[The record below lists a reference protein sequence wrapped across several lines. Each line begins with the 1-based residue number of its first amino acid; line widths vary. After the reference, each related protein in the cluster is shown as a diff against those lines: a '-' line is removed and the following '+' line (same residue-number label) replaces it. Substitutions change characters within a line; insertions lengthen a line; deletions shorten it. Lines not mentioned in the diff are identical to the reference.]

1 MTPEPTSAA
10 GPSSAEGVA
19 SAADVVRP
27 SLSDPE
33 YRQGVVELL
42 GLLGAGEY
50 LAFERLVTEAALA
63 PSLSQRVRIAD
74 IAQGELGHFHLL
86 RERLIEMGEDPDE
99 AMSAFLGPLE
109 SYHRM
114 TAPSDWLE
122 GLVKAYVGDSISEDF
137 YREVGAVLDEE
148 TAALVLEVCSELGKT
163 AVVIEEVRAAIARDP
178 RLAGRLALWGRRL
191 LGEMLSQA
199 QSVAAEHDGLAA
211 LILSEQVSS
220 QIDLFGL
227 VERLTAAHVERMNA
241 SGSGGVGA
249 PRPAAFSPSVR
260 GGTGLGRP
268 LLLCRR
274 WSGSAAAPCLG
285 ADEHACTRHCGCAA
299 DVPLGRAARRR
310 LATDRPQIVPK
321 PTLRTSAAAIST

>member
-1 MTPEPTSAA
+1 MSPEPASEP
-10 GPSSAEGVA
+10 GPTRAEGVA
-19 SAADVVRP
+19 SAGEVVRP

-33 YRQGVVELL
+33 YRQGVIELL

-148 TAALVLEVCSELGKT
+148 TAVLVREVCSELGKT

-199 QSVAAEHDGLAA
+199 QSVAATHDGLAA

-227 VERLTAAHVERMNA
+227 VERLTAAHVERMTA
-241 SGSGGVGA
+241 LGL
-249 PRPAAFSPSVR
+249 AA
-260 GGTGLGRP
+260 
-268 LLLCRR
+268 
-274 WSGSAAAPCLG
+274 
-285 ADEHACTRHCGCAA
+285 
-299 DVPLGRAARRR
+299 
-310 LATDRPQIVPK
+310 
-321 PTLRTSAAAIST
+321 

>member
-1 MTPEPTSAA
+1 MTTEPTSTPV
-10 GPSSAEGVA
+10 PSSPEGR
-19 SAADVVRP
+19 SGAADVVRP
-27 SLSDPE
+27 SLSDPQ
-33 YRQGVVELL
+33 YRRGVIEIL

-50 LAFERLVTEAALA
+50 LAFERLVTEASLA
-63 PSLSQRVRIAD
+63 PTLSQRVRIAD

-86 RERLIEMGEDPDE
+86 RDRLLEMGEDPDV
-99 AMSAFLGPLE
+99 AMSAFLEPLE
-109 SYHRM
+109 RYHRM

-137 YREVGAVLDEE
+137 YREIGAVLDEE
-148 TAALVLEVCSELGKT
+148 TAAIVLEVCSELGKT

-227 VERLTAAHVERMNA
+227 VERLTSAHVARMNA
-241 SGSGGVGA
+241 LGL
-249 PRPAAFSPSVR
+249 AA
-260 GGTGLGRP
+260 
-268 LLLCRR
+268 
-274 WSGSAAAPCLG
+274 
-285 ADEHACTRHCGCAA
+285 
-299 DVPLGRAARRR
+299 
-310 LATDRPQIVPK
+310 
-321 PTLRTSAAAIST
+321 

>member
-1 MTPEPTSAA
+1 MTPEPTDAPDPLTS
-10 GPSSAEGVA
+10 EGVS

-33 YRQGVVELL
+33 YRRGVIELL

-50 LAFERLVTEAALA
+50 LAFERLVSEAALA
-63 PSLSQRVRIAD
+63 PTLTQRVRIAD
-74 IAQGELGHFHLL
+74 IAVGELGHFHLL
-86 RERLIEMGEDPDE
+86 RERLVELGADADA
-99 AMSAFLGPLE
+99 AMTLFLGPLE

-137 YREVGAVLDEE
+137 YREVGAVLDEQ

-199 QSVAAEHDGLAA
+199 QSVAAEHEGLAA
-211 LILSEQVSS
+211 LILSESVSS
-220 QIDLFGL
+220 QIDLLGL
-227 VERLTAAHVERMNA
+227 VEKLTTAHVERMHA
-241 SGSGGVGA
+241 L
-249 PRPAAFSPSVR
+249 
-260 GGTGLGRP
+260 GLT
-268 LLLCRR
+268 
-274 WSGSAAAPCLG
+274 A
-285 ADEHACTRHCGCAA
+285 
-299 DVPLGRAARRR
+299 
-310 LATDRPQIVPK
+310 
-321 PTLRTSAAAIST
+321 

>member
-1 MTPEPTSAA
+1 MTPEATPEPTAA
-10 GPSSAEGVA
+10 PGPSRSEGGSA
-19 SAADVVRP
+19 AADVVRP

-33 YRQGVVELL
+33 YRQGVIELL

-50 LAFERLVTEAALA
+50 LAFERLVSEASLA

-74 IAQGELGHFHLL
+74 IAVGELGHFRLL
-86 RERLIEMGEDPDE
+86 RARLIEMGADPDA

-137 YREVGAVLDEE
+137 YREVGAVLDEQ

-178 RLAGRLALWGRRL
+178 RVAGRLALWGRRL

-199 QSVAAEHDGLAA
+199 QSVAAAHEGLAA
-211 LILSEQVSS
+211 LILSESVMS

-227 VERLTAAHVERMNA
+227 VERLTSAHVERMTA
-241 SGSGGVGA
+241 LGL
-249 PRPAAFSPSVR
+249 AA
-260 GGTGLGRP
+260 
-268 LLLCRR
+268 
-274 WSGSAAAPCLG
+274 
-285 ADEHACTRHCGCAA
+285 
-299 DVPLGRAARRR
+299 
-310 LATDRPQIVPK
+310 
-321 PTLRTSAAAIST
+321 

>member
-1 MTPEPTSAA
+1 MTTERDAAPDPTISAGGSADPE
-10 GPSSAEGVA
+10 
-19 SAADVVRP
+19 VVRP

-33 YRQGVVELL
+33 YRQGVIELL

-50 LAFERLVTEAALA
+50 LAFERLVSEAALA
-63 PSLSQRVRIAD
+63 PTLSQRMRIAD

-86 RERLIEMGEDPDE
+86 RDRLVELGVDPDQ
-99 AMSAFLGPLE
+99 AMSAFLEPLE
-109 SYHRM
+109 RYHRM

-148 TAALVLEVCSELGKT
+148 TAALVLEVCRELGKT

-199 QSVAAEHDGLAA
+199 QSVAAEHDGLAG
-211 LILSEQVSS
+211 LILSEQLSS

-227 VERLTAAHVERMNA
+227 VERLTAAHVQRMNA
-241 SGSGGVGA
+241 LGL
-249 PRPAAFSPSVR
+249 AA
-260 GGTGLGRP
+260 
-268 LLLCRR
+268 
-274 WSGSAAAPCLG
+274 
-285 ADEHACTRHCGCAA
+285 
-299 DVPLGRAARRR
+299 
-310 LATDRPQIVPK
+310 
-321 PTLRTSAAAIST
+321 

>member
-1 MTPEPTSAA
+1 MHSSWIWKASVIPAFARAEVMGSTTPKSVKVVKSLLSSTSILPSPQ
-10 GPSSAEGVA
+10 GPIGLPSFHDPRTRGRSRSVERRGRVGGPE
-19 SAADVVRP
+19 VVRP

-33 YRQGVVELL
+33 YRQGVIELL

-50 LAFERLVTEAALA
+50 LAFERLVSEAALA
-63 PSLSQRVRIAD
+63 PTLSQRVRIAD
-74 IAQGELGHFHLL
+74 IAEGELGHFHLL
-86 RERLIEMGEDPDE
+86 RDRLVEMGADPDE

-109 SYHRM
+109 RYHRM

-163 AVVIEEVRAAIARDP
+163 AVVIEEVRAAIAADP
-178 RLAGRLALWGRRL
+178 RVAGRLALWGRRL

-227 VERLTAAHVERMNA
+227 VE
-241 SGSGGVGA
+241 
-249 PRPAAFSPSVR
+249 
-260 GGTGLGRP
+260 
-268 LLLCRR
+268 
-274 WSGSAAAPCLG
+274 
-285 ADEHACTRHCGCAA
+285 
-299 DVPLGRAARRR
+299 AARPPPTSQRMTALG
-310 LATDRPQIVPK
+310 LA
-321 PTLRTSAAAIST
+321 A

>member
-1 MTPEPTSAA
+1 MTPEPTDAPDPLTS
-10 GPSSAEGVA
+10 EGVS

-33 YRQGVVELL
+33 YRRGVIELL

-50 LAFERLVTEAALA
+50 LAFERLVSEAALA
-63 PSLSQRVRIAD
+63 PTLTQRVRIAD
-74 IAQGELGHFHLL
+74 IAVGELGHFHLL
-86 RERLIEMGEDPDE
+86 RERLVELGADADG
-99 AMSAFLGPLE
+99 AMTLFLGPLE

-148 TAALVLEVCSELGKT
+148 TAAIVLEVCSELGKT

-199 QSVAAEHDGLAA
+199 QSVAATHDGLAA

-227 VERLTAAHVERMNA
+227 VERLTSAHVERMTA
-241 SGSGGVGA
+241 LGL
-249 PRPAAFSPSVR
+249 AA
-260 GGTGLGRP
+260 
-268 LLLCRR
+268 
-274 WSGSAAAPCLG
+274 
-285 ADEHACTRHCGCAA
+285 
-299 DVPLGRAARRR
+299 
-310 LATDRPQIVPK
+310 
-321 PTLRTSAAAIST
+321 

>member
-1 MTPEPTSAA
+1 MTLEPAA
-10 GPSSAEGVA
+10 APVPSSSQDGSPGAE
-19 SAADVVRP
+19 VVRP
-27 SLSDPE
+27 ALSDPE
-33 YRQGVVELL
+33 YRQGVIELL

-50 LAFERLVTEAALA
+50 LAFERLVSEAALA

-86 RERLIEMGEDPDE
+86 RERLIEMGADPDE

-227 VERLTAAHVERMNA
+227 VERLTAAHVERMTA
-241 SGSGGVGA
+241 LGL
-249 PRPAAFSPSVR
+249 AA
-260 GGTGLGRP
+260 
-268 LLLCRR
+268 
-274 WSGSAAAPCLG
+274 
-285 ADEHACTRHCGCAA
+285 
-299 DVPLGRAARRR
+299 
-310 LATDRPQIVPK
+310 
-321 PTLRTSAAAIST
+321 